1 MGPLLVNNKCQSLIY
16 IYIYVIYIL
25 KPKLSLRKII
35 KRIINSL
42 IQLVRRHSENDKN
55 FRFHVSYI

>member
-16 IYIYVIYIL
+16 IYVIYIL
-25 KPKLSLRKII
+25 KPKLNLRKII

-42 IQLVRRHSENDKN
+42 IQLVKRHSENDKN